1 MQKGMPLYQK
11 AYPVSFFFF
20 FPTRKKINGIQK
32 EQFSSALKKFYYRE
46 GIDVFMVKKSLNL

>member
-1 MQKGMPLYQK
+1 MPLYQK